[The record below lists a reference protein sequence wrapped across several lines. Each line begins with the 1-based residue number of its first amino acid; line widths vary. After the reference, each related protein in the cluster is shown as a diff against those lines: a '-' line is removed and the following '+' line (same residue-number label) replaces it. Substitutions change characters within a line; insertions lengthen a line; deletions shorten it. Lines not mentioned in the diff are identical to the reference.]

1 MAVSAGGTAGPGLDD
16 GVAGGHRRD
25 AVLLALSCRDMYADL
40 GLLGGRRF
48 RDVPG
53 NGLCLPMNELTAV

>member
-1 MAVSAGGTAGPGLDD
+1 M
-16 GVAGGHRRD
+16 AGGHRRD